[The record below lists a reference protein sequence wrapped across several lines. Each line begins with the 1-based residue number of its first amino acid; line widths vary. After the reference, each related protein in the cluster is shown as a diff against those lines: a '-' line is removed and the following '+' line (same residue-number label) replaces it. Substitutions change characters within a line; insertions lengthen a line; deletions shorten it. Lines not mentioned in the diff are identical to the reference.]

1 MDKNKT
7 GSVSGILL
15 YAQTEANI
23 YPDFNYVMD
32 GNQIGAKTLNL
43 DKNFDEIKYQLN
55 QIVQEILLV

>member
-15 YAQTEANI
+15 YAQTEADI
-23 YPDFNYVMD
+23 YPDFSYSMG

-43 DKNFDEIKYQLN
+43 NKNFDEIKQQLD
-55 QIVQEILLV
+55 QIVQENLEF